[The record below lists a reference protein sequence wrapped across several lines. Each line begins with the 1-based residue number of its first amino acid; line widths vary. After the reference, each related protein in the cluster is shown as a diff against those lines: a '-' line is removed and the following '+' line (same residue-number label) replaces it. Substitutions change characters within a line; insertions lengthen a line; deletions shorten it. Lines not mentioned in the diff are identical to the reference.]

1 MLTLAALAE
10 LADSH
15 RDDLNHLVDPLI
27 IGDQTFDTDTRPV
40 VMGCVNLSKDS
51 TYRESIAVSTE
62 SAIRKARI
70 QAAQG
75 ASLIDLG
82 AESSTAAAG
91 RVTSSDQIA
100 GLVPVIEQL
109 SDDGILVSAET
120 YEPAVVRACLN
131 AGAKVLNLTGTQ
143 HHEEIYEL
151 AAQFDATVVICY
163 VGGRNVRDITDVAL
177 DDDPIPGIL
186 DHFERRVEQARG
198 HGVERLVIDPG
209 MGFYYGNLVD
219 PAVRIQHQA
228 RVLLN
233 TFRLRGLG
241 LPICHAVPH
250 AFTLFEEQFRTAE
263 GFFTVLAQL
272 GGTGMIRTHEVARVS
287 AVLTAMGTL
296 SVQEP

>member
-1 MLTLAALAE
+1 
-10 LADSH
+10 
-15 RDDLNHLVDPLI
+15 
-27 IGDQTFDTDTRPV
+27 
-40 VMGCVNLSKDS
+40 
-51 TYRESIAVSTE
+51 
-62 SAIRKARI
+62 
-70 QAAQG
+70 
-75 ASLIDLG
+75 
-82 AESSTAAAG
+82 
-91 RVTSSDQIA
+91 
-100 GLVPVIEQL
+100 
-109 SDDGILVSAET
+109 
-120 YEPAVVRACLN
+120 
-131 AGAKVLNLTGTQ
+131 
-143 HHEEIYEL
+143 
-151 AAQFDATVVICY
+151 
-163 VGGRNVRDITDVAL
+163 
-177 DDDPIPGIL
+177 
-186 DHFERRVEQARG
+186 
-198 HGVERLVIDPG
+198 

>member
-15 RDDLNHLVDPLI
+15 RDDLNHPVDPLI

-186 DHFERRVEQARG
+186 DHFEQPCRASPRSWG
-198 HGVERLVIDPG
+198 
-209 MGFYYGNLVD
+209 
-219 PAVRIQHQA
+219 
-228 RVLLN
+228 
-233 TFRLRGLG
+233 
-241 LPICHAVPH
+241 
-250 AFTLFEEQFRTAE
+250 
-263 GFFTVLAQL
+263 
-272 GGTGMIRTHEVARVS
+272 
-287 AVLTAMGTL
+287 
-296 SVQEP
+296 